1 MGLEGINI
9 VSLKKPMSVPRLTI
23 WDYGS
28 KSATTKKRRIK
39 LGQGEL
45 ARADFHGGL
54 FGKTKEE
61 PKTLK
66 REEVQEKEKQ
76 T

>member
-9 VSLKKPMSVPRLTI
+9 VSLKKPVSVPRLTI
-23 WDYGS
+23 WDYSS
-28 KSATTKKRRIK
+28 KSEKGRIK

-45 ARADFHGGL
+45 AKADFHGGL

-61 PKTLK
+61 PKTLE